1 MIIHTLPHLC
11 LCFRDITLNF
21 QHNLIS
27 VDHTKGE
34 ATFARVSKDPVINV
48 TMNVSKKEV
57 KAVEHSK
64 IVTVV

>member
-1 MIIHTLPHLC
+1 MIIHVHPHLC

-34 ATFARVSKDPVINV
+34 ATFARVSEDPVINV
-48 TMNVSKKEV
+48 TMNVSKKV
-57 KAVEHSK
+57 VQAVEHSK
-64 IVTVV
+64 NVTVV